1 MNYISFSVDGQKLS
15 CSQRYYSSTGTIN
28 TLSCSFEFKT
38 NDSQDTSGWDLPY
51 FWAQFHDKN
60 GNTYVK
66 PVNDNACAI
75 PSDCLK
81 QPEFKMT
88 LFATDTED
96 YMVCTKRYT
105 TNEVTFRFNGDANL
119 DYDGGV
125 SPDDLPTNWQI
136 LIDKVAEYENRVDGL
151 SQSVTAMGNRI
162 DGLDVDL
169 ANESTARAD
178 EDTRLEGLIGNE
190 KTVRENADA
199 DLRLL
204 INDETNERTSG
215 DNALQNELNERT
227 SAFLSVEEDGVYIN
241 YINKNKEN
249 V

>member
-15 CSQRYYSSTGTIN
+15 CTQNYYSSTGTIN
-28 TLSCSFEFKT
+28 TLSCSFKFKT
-38 NDSQDTSGWDLPY
+38 NDSEDTSGWDLPY
-51 FWAQFHDKN
+51 LWTQFHDLD

-66 PVNDNACAI
+66 PVNENTCAI

-162 DGLDVDL
+162 DGLDVNL

-204 INDETNERTSG
+204 INDEVNERASG
-215 DNALQNELNERT
+215 DNALQNEINERT
-227 SAFLSVEEDGVYIN
+227 SAFLSAEEDGVYIN